1 MRLSNLQKYILLY
14 SLTSL
19 RNNVQRGGLVKF
31 YDQFKKKPKKDD
43 MQNIITKSLERLI
56 DKGLLI
62 GHGVRTKHKWYIKEI
77 RLTPI
82 GKRSAKKLLGE
93 QQKLPF
99 KNNKKIKK

>member
-1 MRLSNLQKYILLY
+1 MRLSNLQKFILLY
-14 SLTSL
+14 TLTNV
-19 RNNVQRGGLVKF
+19 RKNVQRDGLIKF

-43 MQNIITKSLERLI
+43 IQNIITKSLERLI

-62 GHGVRTKHKWYIKEI
+62 GSGDRTKHKWYIKEI
-77 RLTPI
+77 RLTPL
-82 GKRSAKKLLGE
+82 GRRSAKKLLGE